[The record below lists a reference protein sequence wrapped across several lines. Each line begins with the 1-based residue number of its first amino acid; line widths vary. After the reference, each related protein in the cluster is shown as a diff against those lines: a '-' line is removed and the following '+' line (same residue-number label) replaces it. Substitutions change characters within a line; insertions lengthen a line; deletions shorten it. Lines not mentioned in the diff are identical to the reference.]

1 MPDFNPIEGMKY
13 IYPVLVVF
21 MVVEYLIARENYEL
35 KDSLAGFGIALGSSI
50 VASFTKVF
58 AVVVVFQWFFDVLE
72 PLREQY
78 LGYSSI
84 GFVWWAWVLAVISD
98 DFNFYWHHRFSH
110 TVRLLWAAH
119 VPHHSSKK
127 YNFSVSIR
135 NGWFITLYKPVFW
148 VWMACIGFEPVM
160 IGTALIING
169 TYQYF
174 LHTKLLGSLGFF
186 GKIFN
191 NPYVHAVHHSSNVE
205 YLDKNHGGIFLIWDH
220 IFGTWQNIIKGVDP
234 KYGILKNPETY
245 NPIKLNTH
253 EFEAIFKDVR
263 KSKSLGEALMYIFGS
278 PGWSPDN
285 TSLTVKQIQAGV
297 ESVEPSTVAELP
309 I

>member
-84 GFVWWAWVLAVISD
+84 GFAWWAWVLAVISD